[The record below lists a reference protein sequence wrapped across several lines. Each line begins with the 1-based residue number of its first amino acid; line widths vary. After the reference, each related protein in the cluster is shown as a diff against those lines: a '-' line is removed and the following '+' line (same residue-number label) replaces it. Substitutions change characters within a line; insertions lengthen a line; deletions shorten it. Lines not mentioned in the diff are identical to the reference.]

1 MRFRDVQQ
9 RARRRLRF
17 DDAAP
22 HVHRAWY
29 LLGRHVQLLVDG
41 DDVQHAAC
49 HDVREL
55 DDTTNVLLHG
65 RLRWRHVQL
74 HAQRHHVPVRVQ
86 QQPVQPGPLR
96 ERELQH
102 GSRG

>member
-9 RARRRLRF
+9 RARRRLCF

-22 HVHRAWY
+22 HVLRAWH

-49 HDVREL
+49 DDVRERH
-55 DDTTNVLLHG
+55 DATNVLLDG
-65 RLRWRHVQL
+65 RLRWRHLQL
-74 HAQRHHVPVRVQ
+74 HAHRHHVPVRVQ